1 LEYRQPV
8 VVSATSSVGIV
19 CAIRRAAAVAW
30 CGKSPGKELEMAG
43 GPQPPGPVRVVRLD
57 VDQPVPDISAAR
69 AAGGQYEA
77 AFVIVERSG
86 RPLGNFEVDLA
97 PHGLPAGELKNLI
110 EQRLGVAWSGPG
122 PDRPPVDRSRLPFIS
137 VVIPT
142 AFRRVDL
149 LSRCVAAV
157 CAQEYPSFEVIVS
170 DNRPDDGPERAAH
183 WRRLMADRRVTVVAE
198 PLTGSSAAR
207 NRGIGIARGE
217 VVAFLDDDAIPVQG
231 WLMAVGRRFALEPE
245 TDAVTG
251 PLLPHE
257 LETPA
262 QVLFE
267 RSGSKVAHRYERL
280 TLEGGPVLRRSR
292 PATSGTGG
300 ARRRSRFEITAW
312 CPERPSAPAENYLI
326 YRVGR
331 FGMGANMSFR
341 TEVLRRLG
349 GFDEAMGIGTPSLGG
364 VELHFFV
371 RMLFAG
377 GRLTFDPEVVMH
389 HTHIREY
396 DELRYKLYSYGC
408 GYTAML
414 TALVLADPRHLLG
427 LSGNAWQALRL
438 FGRKFFTERGA
449 AAAEGYFPA
458 ELSRAE
464 MRGFAVG
471 PWRYVYSRIS
481 MHRARTAIAAA
492 KNNNAFSTQ

>member
-1 LEYRQPV
+1 
-8 VVSATSSVGIV
+8 
-19 CAIRRAAAVAW
+19 
-30 CGKSPGKELEMAG
+30 MAG
-43 GPQPPGPVRVVRLD
+43 ATTTPGPVRVVRVD
-57 VDQPVPDISAAR
+57 VEQPVPDISAAR
-69 AAGGQYEA
+69 PAGGEYEA

-86 RPLGNFEVDLA
+86 LPLGHFEMDLDSA
-97 PHGLPAGELKNLI
+97 GIPAGELKNLI
-110 EQRLGVAWSGPG
+110 EQNLRDAWSGPG
-122 PDRPPVDRSRLPFIS
+122 PDRPAVDESKLPFIS

-142 AFRRVDL
+142 AFKRVDL

-157 CAQEYPSFEVIVS
+157 CAQEYPSFEVIVA
-170 DNRPDDGPERAAH
+170 DNRPDEGPERAAH
-183 WRRLMADRRVTVVAE
+183 WRRLMADARVTVVAE

-207 NRGIGIARGE
+207 NRGIQVARGE
-217 VVAFLDDDAIPVQG
+217 VIAFLDDDAVPVPG

-251 PLLPHE
+251 LLLPHE

-280 TLEGGPVLRRSR
+280 SLEGGPVNRRS
-292 PATSGTGG
+292 G
-300 ARRRSRFEITAW
+300 ADGAKRRNRFEIAAW
-312 CPERPSAPAENYLI
+312 YPQRESAPTETYLI

-341 TEVLRRLG
+341 AEVLRRLG

-377 GRLTFDPEVVMH
+377 GRLTFDPEVVMY
-389 HTHIREY
+389 HTHIRDY
-396 DELRYKLYSYGC
+396 DELRRKLYSYGC

-414 TALVLADPRHLLG
+414 TALVLAQPRHLVG

-438 FGRKFFTERGA
+438 FARKFFTERGA

-464 MRGFAVG
+464 MQGFAIG

-481 MHRARTAIAAA
+481 MRRARAAIAAA
-492 KNNNAFSTQ
+492 EKTRAAAA

>member
-1 LEYRQPV
+1 V
-8 VVSATSSVGIV
+8 
-19 CAIRRAAAVAW
+19 
-30 CGKSPGKELEMAG
+30 
-43 GPQPPGPVRVVRLD
+43 VRVD
-57 VDQPVPDISAAR
+57 VDQPVPDIPAER
-69 AAGGQYEA
+69 AAGGRYEG

-86 RPLGNFEVDLA
+86 RPLGNFEVALD
-97 PHGLPAGELKNLI
+97 PGGIPAGELKNLI
-110 EQRLGVAWSGPG
+110 EQHLGDAWSGPG
-122 PDRPPVDRSRLPFIS
+122 PDRPTVDEARLPFIS

-142 AFRRVDL
+142 AFQRVDL
-149 LSRCVAAV
+149 LARCVAAV

-170 DNRPDDGPERAAH
+170 DNRPDDGPERADH
-183 WRRLMADRRVTVVAE
+183 WRRLMADPRVTVLAE

-207 NRGIGIARGE
+207 NRGIEVARGE
-217 VVAFLDDDAIPVQG
+217 IVAFLDDDAVPVPG
-231 WLMAVGRRFALEPE
+231 WLLAVGRRFALEPE

-251 PLLPHE
+251 LLLPHE

-280 TLEGGPVLRRSR
+280 SLEGGPVVRR
-292 PATSGTGG
+292 PG
-300 ARRRSRFEITAW
+300 APRRGRFEITAW
-312 CPERPSAPAENYLI
+312 HPERPDTPAENYLI

-349 GFDEAMGIGTPSLGG
+349 GFDVAMGIGTPSLGG

-396 DELRYKLYSYGC
+396 DELRRKLYSYGC

-414 TALVLADPRHLLG
+414 TALVLAQPRHLIG

-458 ELSRAE
+458 DLSRAE
-464 MRGFAVG
+464 MRGFAIG

-481 MHRARTAIAAA
+481 MRRARAAIARQSAR
-492 KNNNAFSTQ
+492 

>member
-1 LEYRQPV
+1 MAQPP
-8 VVSATSSVGIV
+8 T
-19 CAIRRAAAVAW
+19 
-30 CGKSPGKELEMAG
+30 
-43 GPQPPGPVRVVRLD
+43 PPGPVRVVRVD
-57 VDQPVPDISAAR
+57 ADQPIPDVPADR
-69 AAGGQYEA
+69 PAGGVYES

-86 RPLGNFEVDLA
+86 RPLGNFEVELA
-97 PHGLPAGELKNLI
+97 PGGLPAGELKNLI
-110 EQRLGVAWSGPG
+110 ERHLGNAWSGPG
-122 PDRPPVDRSRLPFIS
+122 PDRPPVEESRLPFIS

-142 AFRRVDL
+142 AFQRVDL

-157 CAQEYPSFEVIVS
+157 CAQEYPSFEVIVA
-170 DNRPDDGPERAAH
+170 DNRPDGGPERAAH
-183 WRRLMADRRVTVVAE
+183 WRRLAADPRVAVVAE

-207 NRGIGIARGE
+207 NRGVRAARGE
-217 VVAFLDDDAIPVQG
+217 VVAFLDDDAVPVPG
-231 WLMAVGRRFALEPE
+231 WLAAVGRRFALEPE

-251 PLLPHE
+251 LLLPYE

-280 TLEGGPVLRRSR
+280 TLEGRR
-292 PATSGTGG
+292 G
-300 ARRRSRFEITAW
+300 RFEVTARY
-312 CPERPSAPAENYLI
+312 PERPSAPEESYLI

-341 TEVLRRLG
+341 TATLRRLG

-396 DELRYKLYSYGC
+396 EELRRKLYSYGC

-414 TALVLADPRHLLG
+414 TALVLADPRHLVG
-427 LSGNAWQALRL
+427 LAGNAWQALRL

-481 MHRARTAIAAA
+481 MRRARNAIAAA
-492 KNNNAFSTQ
+492 GV

>member
-1 LEYRQPV
+1 
-8 VVSATSSVGIV
+8 
-19 CAIRRAAAVAW
+19 
-30 CGKSPGKELEMAG
+30 MAG
-43 GPQPPGPVRVVRLD
+43 APGAPGPVRVVRVD
-57 VDQPVPDISAAR
+57 VDRPVPEVSAMR
-69 AAGGQYEA
+69 TAGGRYHG

-86 RPLGNFEVDLA
+86 RPLGNFEVDLD
-97 PHGLPAGELKNLI
+97 PAGIPAAELKNLI
-110 EQRLGVAWSGPG
+110 EEHIGDAWSGPG
-122 PDRPPVDRSRLPFIS
+122 PDRPVVDESRLPLIS

-142 AFRRVDL
+142 AFQRVQL
-149 LSRCVAAV
+149 LTRCVAAV
-157 CAQEYPSFEVIVS
+157 CGQAYPSFEVIVS

-183 WRRLMADRRVTVVAE
+183 WRQLMADPRVTVVAE

-207 NRGIGIARGE
+207 NRGVQVARGE
-217 VVAFLDDDAIPVQG
+217 VVAFLDDDAVPVPG
-231 WLMAVGRRFALEPE
+231 WLLAVGRRFALEPA

-251 PLLPHE
+251 LVLPHE

-267 RSGSKVAHRYERL
+267 RSGSKVAHRYERISL
-280 TLEGGPVLRRSR
+280 AGGPAAAGSGAPRR
-292 PATSGTGG
+292 G
-300 ARRRSRFEITAW
+300 RFEVTAW
-312 CPERPSAPAENYLI
+312 HPERPSVPPENYLI

-331 FGMGANMSFR
+331 FAMGTNMAFR

-349 GFDEAMGIGTPSLGG
+349 GFDDAMGIGTPSLGG

-396 DELRYKLYSYGC
+396 DELRRKLYSYGC

-414 TALVLADPRHLLG
+414 TSLVLAQPWHLIG
-427 LSGNAWQALRL
+427 LSRNVWQALRL

-464 MRGFAVG
+464 MRGFTIG
-471 PWRYVYSRIS
+471 PLRYVYSRLYLR
-481 MHRARTAIAAA
+481 RARARIAAA
-492 KNNNAFSTQ
+492 QRSPAAQR